1 MQTLSLIAHYK
12 CKGRLNVCNLLRE
25 IAARLDSREK
35 WDVKQFAKLHS
46 NFLWL
51 FFFKFCGWKLKK
63 VNIGHQ
69 LYKGDPLKSWNFFI
83 FQISKCTYYRQANR
97 YLHHNNEGENAWQHT
112 HTYPPYIVP
121 IYICGIPYGTLCSF
135 TFTEFFA
142 FLAMYI

>member
-69 LYKGDPLKSWNFFI
+69 LYKGDPLKSWKFFI
-83 FQISKCTYYRQANR
+83 FQISKCTHYSQIGIYTIIMKGKMPDSTKIA
-97 YLHHNNEGENAWQHT
+97 T
-112 HTYPPYIVP
+112 SIVP

-135 TFTEFFA
+135 TFTEFLPF
-142 FLAMYI
+142 